1 MLIFVGLGLLAFEI
15 FVFPGTFIA
24 GVIGILMI
32 VGGLI
37 MTFVG
42 SEPGSPG
49 VLPSMSGT
57 VAAIQRGL
65 LVVTLGL
72 ISSLL
77 LWTWLA
83 RYLPKIP
90 YFNRLVLVTPGGDP
104 TMMGAL
110 GADIVWP
117 LVGQIGKTVTD
128 LKPGGSA
135 EFRDETV
142 NDNRPVSVVTEC
154 GFIRAGT
161 DVVVTESRGSR
172 IVVRPVGV

>member
-1 MLIFVGLGLLAFEI
+1 
-15 FVFPGTFIA
+15 
-24 GVIGILMI
+24 
-32 VGGLI
+32 

-42 SEPGSPG
+42 SEPGGPG

-65 LVVTLGL
+65 VIVTGGL
-72 ISSLL
+72 ISSLI
-77 LWTWLA
+77 LWAWLS

-90 YFNRLVLVTPGGDP
+90 YFNRMMLMPAGGDP

-117 LVGQIGKTVTD
+117 LVGQTGRTVTD

-142 NDNRPVSVVTEC
+142 NDNRPVSVVTEV
-154 GFIRAGT
+154 GFVRAGT
-161 DVVVTESRGSR
+161 EVVVIESRGSR
-172 IVVRPVGV
+172 IVVRPISN